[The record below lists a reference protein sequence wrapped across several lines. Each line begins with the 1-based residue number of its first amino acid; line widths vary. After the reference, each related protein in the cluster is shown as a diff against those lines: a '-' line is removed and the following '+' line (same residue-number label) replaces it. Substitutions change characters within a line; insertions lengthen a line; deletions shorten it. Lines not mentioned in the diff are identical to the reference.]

1 MESIGDKFKKRRE
14 EKGLFIEQIARDT
27 NISKKFIE
35 AIENENFSEM
45 PGEAYLIGFFRTYAD
60 YLDIDPEEVISLYR
74 NTKIQEQ
81 PVPEELILKKGG
93 SFSSNV
99 MIISGILLAAVAIG
113 SGFYFLSGNGEKSVE
128 MVEAG
133 NNEEFSKQDAD
144 TGSDNPRNTANAYIM
159 SDAFIERRFEE
170 GDIIKIAVNSSV
182 YNIVCKKIDSTV
194 TLKLPSGEVELTAG
208 NDYKFDLSGDNKID
222 IRIML
227 RDIDKK
233 GRGAVLKFDKTTEA
247 PAIAS
252 SEINSSEELSEVS
265 RIAAEV
271 TTSTGD
277 SNLETRKQQ
286 NVTILKGDRVEPFT
300 LNIVFRGYCLMRYL
314 ADDSQRD
321 ERYFH
326 KGENFRIDVNSSVRL
341 WLSNA
346 GSALIDINGQEYVPG
361 KSGEVSAKLIQWAKD
376 KEGGNIIQ
384 SVPMY

>member
-60 YLDIDPEEVISLYR
+60 YLDIDPEEVISLYK

-81 PVPEELILKKGG
+81 PVPEELIQKKGG
-93 SFSSNV
+93 SFPSNV

-133 NNEEFSKQDAD
+133 NNEEFLKQAAD

>member
-1 MESIGDKFKKRRE
+1 
-14 EKGLFIEQIARDT
+14 
-27 NISKKFIE
+27 
-35 AIENENFSEM
+35 
-45 PGEAYLIGFFRTYAD
+45 
-60 YLDIDPEEVISLYR
+60 
-74 NTKIQEQ
+74 
-81 PVPEELILKKGG
+81 
-93 SFSSNV
+93 